1 VAEEK
6 EKILGM
12 YNTMLRIRRFE
23 EKAGSAVAEGVM
35 PGFVHLSIGQE
46 AVAVGMMHDLR
57 RDDFISSTH
66 RGHGELIAK
75 GMAPKDMFAELL
87 GKATGVCRGKGGSM
101 HLGDLSLGIYPNNG
115 ILGSAAPIAV
125 GSALA
130 MKMRG
135 TDQVHVCFFGDGQAN
150 LGSVHEAMNFAGVHK
165 LPILFVC
172 ENNQYAVSVPQ
183 SKSTAVEDVADRAA
197 GYGFPGLVVDG
208 QDVTAVYEVAQEAI
222 KRARAGEGPSLI
234 ECKTLR
240 FRGHY
245 EGDTESYR
253 SPEEIEQVRQR
264 DPLDLFEKRLRE
276 LGILTDEIAQEM
288 SAQVDREI
296 EKAYAAAQA
305 DPMPSLEEVTTD
317 VFA

>member
-1 VAEEK
+1 MSEEEK
-6 EKILGM
+6 LRNM
-12 YNTMLRIRRFE
+12 YSTMLRIRRFE
-23 EKAGSAVAEGVM
+23 EKTGEAVAQGVM

-46 AVAVGMMHDLR
+46 AVAVGLIQDLR
-57 RDDFISSTH
+57 KDDFISSTH

-75 GMAPKDMFAELL
+75 GMGPREMFAELL

-130 MKMRG
+130 MKMQG

-150 LGSVHEAMNFAGVHK
+150 LGSIHEAMNFAALHK
-165 LPILFVC
+165 LPIIFVC

-183 SKSTAVEDVADRAA
+183 SRSTAVEDVADRAA
-197 GYGFPGLVVDG
+197 AYGFPGVVVDG
-208 QDVTAVYEVAQEAI
+208 QDVIAVHEAAKEAI
-222 KRARAGEGPSLI
+222 KRARASEGPSLI

-245 EGDTESYR
+245 EGDPQTYR
-253 SPEEIEQVRQR
+253 SQEEIEQIRRR
-264 DPLDLFEKRLRE
+264 DPIVLFENQLRK
-276 LGILTDEIAQEM
+276 LGILTDEMVREM
-288 SAQVDREI
+288 SAQVDKEI
-296 EKAYAAAQA
+296 EEAYAMAQA
-305 DPMPSLEEVTTD
+305 DPMPSLEDVTTD
-317 VFA
+317 VYV

>member
-1 VAEEK
+1 MADEK
-6 EKILGM
+6 EKLWNM

-23 EKAGSAVAEGVM
+23 ERVGDAVVAGAM

-46 AVAVGMMHDLR
+46 AVAVGMIHDLR
-57 RDDFISSTH
+57 KDDFISSTH

-75 GMAPKDMFAELL
+75 GMAPKEMFAELM
-87 GKATGVCRGKGGSM
+87 GKVTGVCKGKGGSM

-115 ILGSAAPIAV
+115 ILGSAAPIAT

-130 MKMRG
+130 MKMKG

-150 LGSVHEAMNFAGVHK
+150 LGSIHEALNFAGVHK
-165 LPILFVC
+165 LPIVFVC

-183 SKSTAVEDVADRAA
+183 SRSTSVEDVADRAA

-208 QDVTAVYEVAQEAI
+208 QDVTAVYEVAREAI
-222 KRARAGEGPSLI
+222 KRARGGEGPSLI

-245 EGDTESYR
+245 EGDAETYR
-253 SPEEIEQVRQR
+253 SHEEIERARQR

-276 LGILTDEIAQEM
+276 LGILTDEIVQEM
-288 SAQVDREI
+288 SAQVNKEI
-296 EKAYAAAQA
+296 EEAYAAAEA
-305 DPMPSLEEVTTD
+305 DPMPSLDEVTAD
-317 VFA
+317 VLA

>member
-1 VAEEK
+1 
-6 EKILGM
+6 M
-12 YNTMLRIRRFE
+12 YKTMLRIRRFE
-23 EKAGSAVAEGVM
+23 EKAGEAVAAGSM

-46 AVAVGMMHDLR
+46 AVAVGVIQDLR
-57 RDDFISSTH
+57 DEDYISSTH

-87 GKATGVCRGKGGSM
+87 GKVTGVCRGKGGSM

-150 LGSVHEAMNFAGVHK
+150 LGSIHEAMNFAGVQK
-165 LPILFVC
+165 LPIVFVC
-172 ENNQYAVSVPQ
+172 ENNQYAVSVTQ
-183 SKSTAVEDVADRAA
+183 SMSTSVEDVADRAA

-208 QDVTAVYEVAQEAI
+208 QDVTAVYEAAREAI
-222 KRARAGEGPSLI
+222 ARARAGDGPSLI

-245 EGDTESYR
+245 EGDAQTYR
-253 SPEEIEQVRQR
+253 SQEEIERIQER
-264 DPLDLFEKRLRE
+264 DPLDIFEKQLRE
-276 LGILTDEIAQEM
+276 RGVLTDDIVQEM
-288 SAQVDREI
+288 AAEVDKEI
-296 EKAYAAAQA
+296 DEAYAAAEA
-305 DPMPSLEEVTTD
+305 DPMPPLEDATTD
-317 VFA
+317 VFV

>member
-1 VAEEK
+1 MAEE
-6 EKILGM
+6 EKLRNM
-12 YNTMLRIRRFE
+12 YRTMLRIRRFE
-23 EKAGSAVAEGVM
+23 EKAGEAVAQGVM

-46 AVAVGMMHDLR
+46 AVAVGMIQDLR
-57 RDDFISSTH
+57 KDDFISSTH

-75 GMAPKDMFAELL
+75 GMGPREMFAELL

-130 MKMRG
+130 MKMQG

-150 LGSVHEAMNFAGVHK
+150 LGSIHEAMNFAALHR
-165 LPILFVC
+165 LPIIFVC
-172 ENNQYAVSVPQ
+172 ENNKYAVSVPQ
-183 SKSTAVEDVADRAA
+183 SKSTSVENVADRAA
-197 GYGFPGLVVDG
+197 AYGFPGVAVDG
-208 QDVTAVYEVAQEAI
+208 QDVLAVYEAAKEAI

-245 EGDTESYR
+245 EGDPQTYR
-253 SPEEIEQVRQR
+253 SREEIEQIKQR
-264 DPLDLFEKRLRE
+264 DPIILFENRLKK
-276 LGILTDEIAQEM
+276 LGILTDDMIQEM
-288 SAQVDREI
+288 SAQVNKEI
-296 EKAYAAAQA
+296 EDAFAMAQA

-317 VFA
+317 VYV

>member
-1 VAEEK
+1 MAEEK
-6 EKILGM
+6 EKLLKM

-23 EKAGSAVAEGVM
+23 EKAGNAVAEAVM

-46 AVAVGMMHDLR
+46 AVAVGMIHDLR
-57 RDDFISSTH
+57 KDDFLSSTH

-101 HLGDLSLGIYPNNG
+101 HLGDLSLGVYPNNG

-150 LGSVHEAMNFAGVHK
+150 LGSIHEAMNFAGVHR

-253 SPEEIEQVRQR
+253 SQEEIERVRQR

-296 EKAYAAAQA
+296 EEAYAAAQA